1 MPGRFRSF
9 SQAPAA
15 TGTQPAPDPPLTLGW
30 IQRSMDAEEYMTS
43 FDQLGL
49 IPALLDAISARG
61 FEIPTPIQAEMIP
74 FLLSEERD
82 VTGLAQT
89 GTGKTAAFGLPILQN
104 IDLTSRTTQA
114 LILTPTRELGLQVSR
129 EIAEYGSKLHGLRT
143 TTVYGGAAFGPQI
156 RDLRAGPHI
165 ITATPGRLKDLL
177 DKGIADLSALRFLV
191 LDEADQ
197 MLDMGFK
204 DELDA
209 ILATAN
215 PDRRTLLFSATMPP
229 EVARIAATYMNDPHE
244 IVAGNRNQ
252 SVGTVT
258 HYYYRVHAHDK
269 YEALKRLIDVKS
281 GMYAIIFCRTRETV
295 KDVTARLSRD
305 GYTSDALHGELAQ
318 GQRDTVMARFREG
331 NPSLLV
337 ATDVA
342 ARGLDV
348 DNLTHVIH
356 YDLPDEVASYT
367 HRSGRTGRAGR
378 SGASLALVHMREGH
392 RIAHIERAIGRKME
406 EARIPRGRDICEARL
421 MDLLSRVKEIEVNEE
436 AVGPYLQAVRDSLAD
451 FDREELLQRFISVEF
466 NRFLEQYAGA
476 TDLNPT
482 VSNTRPKRMPT
493 ESMVCFRLNIGR
505 RQSVLPPQIIGLINK
520 ATDSGNISIGRIT
533 IDSESCEVQV
543 DGAMARRVE
552 SALNGYSY
560 QGRKIRVERVTTQRP
575 QTGKRQGP
583 RHPGGK
589 GRKGRKGKAGR
600 NT

>member
-1 MPGRFRSF
+1 
-9 SQAPAA
+9 
-15 TGTQPAPDPPLTLGW
+15 
-30 IQRSMDAEEYMTS
+30 MTT

-49 IPALLDAISARG
+49 TTALLDAIGKRG
-61 FEIPTPIQAEMIP
+61 FVTPTPIQAEMIP
-74 FLLSEERD
+74 FLLNEERD

-89 GTGKTAAFGLPILQN
+89 GTGKTAAFGLPILQK
-104 IDLTSRTTQA
+104 IDLQSRSTQA

-129 EIAEYGSKLHGLRT
+129 EIAEYGANLKGLRT
-143 TTVYGGAAFGPQI
+143 TTVYGGASFGPQI
-156 RDLRAGPHI
+156 RDLNAGPHI

-209 ILATAN
+209 ILAAAN
-215 PDRRTLLFSATMPP
+215 PSRRTLLFSATMPP
-229 EVARIAATYMNDPHE
+229 EVARIAATYMTNPHE
-244 IVAGNRNQ
+244 IVAGHKNEGA
-252 SVGTVT
+252 GTVT
-258 HYYYRVHAHDK
+258 HYFYRVHAHDK

-281 GMYAIIFCRTRETV
+281 GMYAIIFCRTREGV
-295 KDVTARLSRD
+295 KDVAARLARD
-305 GYTSDALHGELAQ
+305 GYAADALHGELAQ
-318 GQRDTVMARFREG
+318 VHRDSVMSRFREG

-356 YDLPDEVASYT
+356 YDLPDEVSAYT

-392 RIAHIERAIGRKME
+392 RIAHIERAIGRKLE
-406 EARIPRGRDICEARL
+406 EAKIPRGRDICEARL
-421 MDLLSRVKEIEVNEE
+421 MDLLARVKDVEVNEE
-436 AVGPYLQAVRDSLAD
+436 AVAPYLQAVRDSLAD

-476 TDLNPT
+476 EDLNPT
-482 VSNTRPKRMPT
+482 VSKISKNKPNRNATGP
-493 ESMVCFRLNIGR
+493 MVRLRLSVGR

-520 ATDSGNISIGRIT
+520 ATDSGNIRIGRIDINT
-533 IDSESCEVQV
+533 DSCDVQV
-543 DGAMARRVE
+543 DSDMANRVRK
-552 SALNGYSY
+552 ALDGYRY
-560 QGRKIRVERVTTQRP
+560 KGTTIRVEVVAARYSPSSRQSGQRH
-575 QTGKRQGP
+575 RS
-583 RHPGGK
+583 GK
-589 GRKGRKGKAGR
+589 GRNATRGPKGRKGKTGR
-600 NT
+600 RG

>member
-1 MPGRFRSF
+1 M
-9 SQAPAA
+9 
-15 TGTQPAPDPPLTLGW
+15 
-30 IQRSMDAEEYMTS
+30 IS

-49 IPALLDAISARG
+49 NTALLDAIKARG
-61 FEIPTPIQAEMIP
+61 FETPTPIQAEMIP
-74 FLLSEERD
+74 FLLTEERD

-104 IDLTSRTTQA
+104 LDLQSRSTQA

-129 EIAEYGSKLHGLRT
+129 EIAEYGKNLRGLRT
-143 TTVYGGAAFGPQI
+143 TTVYGGAPFGPQI

-215 PDRRTLLFSATMPP
+215 PSRRTLLFSATMPP
-229 EVARIAATYMNDPHE
+229 EVARIAATYMKNPHE
-244 IVAGNRNQ
+244 IVSGRRNQ
-252 SVGTVT
+252 SVGTVI
-258 HYYYRVHAHDK
+258 HYFYRVHAHDK
-269 YEALKRLIDVKS
+269 YEALRRLIDVKS

-295 KDVTARLSRD
+295 KDVAARLSRD
-305 GYTSDALHGELAQ
+305 GYTADALHGELAQ
-318 GQRDTVMARFREG
+318 NQRDSVMDRFREG

-356 YDLPDEVASYT
+356 YDLPDEVSAYT
-367 HRSGRTGRAGR
+367 HRSGRTGRAGK

-392 RIAHIERAIGRKME
+392 RVAQIERIIGRKME
-406 EARIPRGRDICEARL
+406 EAKIPRGHDICEARL
-421 MDLLSRVKEIEVNEE
+421 MDLLLRVKDVEVNEE
-436 AVGPYLQAVRDSLAD
+436 AVGPYLQAVRDSLAE

-466 NRFLEQYAGA
+466 NRFLEQYAGSV
-476 TDLNPT
+476 DLNPT
-482 VSNTRPKRMPT
+482 VSKAPPKRR
-493 ESMVCFRLNIGR
+493 ESGPMVSLRLNVGR
-505 RQSVLPPQIIGLINK
+505 RQSILPPQIIGMINK
-520 ATDSGNISIGRIT
+520 ATDSGNIRIGRIN
-533 IDSESCEVQV
+533 IDADSCEVQV
-543 DGAMARRVE
+543 DSAMAQRVE
-552 SALNGYSY
+552 QALNGYSF
-560 QGRKIRVERVTTQRP
+560 QGKTIRVERVADRRP
-575 QTGKRQGP
+575 ATGKQRGP
-583 RHPGGK
+583 WRSSGKDRPPARRPKK
-589 GRKGRKGKAGR
+589 GRKDKASR
-600 NT
+600 NG

>member
-1 MPGRFRSF
+1 
-9 SQAPAA
+9 
-15 TGTQPAPDPPLTLGW
+15 
-30 IQRSMDAEEYMTS
+30 MTS

-49 IPALLDAISARG
+49 IPALLEAITARG
-61 FEIPTPIQAEMIP
+61 FETPTPIQAEMIP
-74 FLLSEERD
+74 FLLNEDRD

-89 GTGKTAAFGLPILQN
+89 GTGKTAAFGLPILQT
-104 IDLTSRTTQA
+104 IDLSIPATQA
-114 LILTPTRELGLQVSR
+114 LILTPTRELGIQVSR
-129 EIAEYGSKLHGLRT
+129 EITEYGAKLKGLRT
-143 TTVYGGAAFGPQI
+143 TTVYGGAPFGPQI
-156 RDLRAGPHI
+156 RDLRSGPHI

-191 LDEADQ
+191 LDESDQ

-209 ILATAN
+209 ILAAAN
-215 PDRRTLLFSATMPP
+215 PARRTLLFSATMPP

-244 IVAGNRNQ
+244 IVAGHRTQ
-252 SVGTVT
+252 SVGTVS

-295 KDVTARLSRD
+295 KDVAGRLSRD
-305 GYTSDALHGELAQ
+305 GYASDALHGELAQ
-318 GQRDTVMARFREG
+318 AQRDTVMSRFREG

-348 DNLTHVIH
+348 DSLTHVIH
-356 YDLPDEVASYT
+356 YDLPDEVSAYT

-406 EARIPRGRDICEARL
+406 EARIPRGHDICEARL
-421 MDLLSRVKEIEVNEE
+421 MDLIAGVKEVEVNEE

-451 FDREELLQRFISVEF
+451 FDRDELLQRFISVEF
-466 NRFLEQYAGA
+466 NRFLEQYADA
-476 TDLNPT
+476 KDLNPT
-482 VSNTRPKRMPT
+482 LGKTRPTRATPD
-493 ESMVCFRLNIGR
+493 SMVCFRLNIGR
-505 RQSVLPPQIIGLINK
+505 RHSVLPPQIIGLINK
-520 ATDSGNISIGRIT
+520 ATDSGDISIGRISIGT
-533 IDSESCEVQV
+533 DSCEVQV

-552 SALNGYSY
+552 SALNGYTW
-560 QGRKIRVERVTTQRP
+560 QGTRIRVELVTDQRP
-575 QTGKRQGP
+575 
-583 RHPGGK
+583 PGGK
-589 GRKGRKGKAGR
+589 RHGPWRPAGNGAPHPQGRRPKNRKGKP
-600 NT
+600 NWSK

>member
-1 MPGRFRSF
+1 
-9 SQAPAA
+9 
-15 TGTQPAPDPPLTLGW
+15 
-30 IQRSMDAEEYMTS
+30 MTS

-61 FEIPTPIQAEMIP
+61 FETPTPIQAEMIP
-74 FLLSEERD
+74 FLLTEERD

-89 GTGKTAAFGLPILQN
+89 GTGKTAAFGLPILQE
-104 IDLTSRTTQA
+104 IDLNSRSTQA

-129 EIAEYGSKLHGLRT
+129 EIAEYGAKLPGLRT
-143 TTVYGGAAFGPQI
+143 TTVYGGAPFGSQI
-156 RDLRAGPHI
+156 RDLKAGPHI

-209 ILATAN
+209 ILAAAN
-215 PDRRTLLFSATMPP
+215 PARRTLLFSATMPP
-229 EVARIAATYMNDPHE
+229 EVARIAATYMTDPHE
-244 IVAGNRNQ
+244 IVAGRRNQ
-252 SVGTVT
+252 GVGTVT

-305 GYTSDALHGELAQ
+305 GYACDALHGELAQ
-318 GQRDTVMARFREG
+318 AQRDTVMSRFREG

-392 RIAHIERAIGRKME
+392 RISHIERAIGRKME

-421 MDLLSRVKEIEVNEE
+421 IDLLAKVKEVEVNEE
-436 AVGPYLQAVRDSLAD
+436 AVGPYLQSVRDSLAD
-451 FDREELLQRFISVEF
+451 FDREELLQRFVSVEF

-476 TDLNPT
+476 PDLNPT
-482 VSNTRPKRMPT
+482 FSKTRPKRMAA
-493 ESMVCFRLNIGR
+493 ESMVSFRLNIGR

-533 IDSESCEVQV
+533 IDTDSCEVQV
-543 DGAMARRVE
+543 DGAMAGRVE
-552 SALNGYSY
+552 NALSGYTY
-560 QGRKIRVERVTTQRP
+560 QGTTIRVERVPNRRTPSGKQRGP
-575 QTGKRQGP
+575 WRPTGKGQGNRP
-583 RHPGGK
+583 PTGK
-589 GRKGRKGKAGR
+589 GRKGKPRRQK
-600 NT
+600 

>member
-1 MPGRFRSF
+1 M
-9 SQAPAA
+9 
-15 TGTQPAPDPPLTLGW
+15 
-30 IQRSMDAEEYMTS
+30 IS

-49 IPALLDAISARG
+49 NTALLDAISARG
-61 FEIPTPIQAEMIP
+61 FKTPTPIQAEMIP
-74 FLLSEERD
+74 FLLTEERD

-104 IDLTSRTTQA
+104 LDLQSRATQA

-129 EIAEYGSKLHGLRT
+129 EIAEYGANLRGLRT
-143 TTVYGGAAFGPQI
+143 TTVYGGAPFGPQI

-197 MLDMGFK
+197 MMDMGFK

-215 PDRRTLLFSATMPP
+215 PSRRTLLFSATMPP
-229 EVARIAATYMNDPHE
+229 EVARIAATYMENPHE
-244 IVAGNRNQ
+244 IVAGRKNQ
-252 SVGTVT
+252 SVATVT
-258 HYYYRVHAHDK
+258 HYFYRVHAHDK
-269 YEALKRLIDVKS
+269 YEALRRLIDVKS

-305 GYTSDALHGELAQ
+305 GYTADALHGELAQ
-318 GQRDTVMARFREG
+318 NQRDSVMERFREG

-356 YDLPDEVASYT
+356 YDLPDEVSAYT
-367 HRSGRTGRAGR
+367 HRSGRTGRAGK

-392 RIAHIERAIGRKME
+392 RVAQIERIIGRKME
-406 EARIPRGRDICEARL
+406 EAKIPRGYDICEARL
-421 MDLLSRVKEIEVNEE
+421 MDLLSRVKDVEVNEE

-451 FDREELLQRFISVEF
+451 LDREELLQRFISVEF
-466 NRFLEQYAGA
+466 NRFLEQYADA
-476 TDLNPT
+476 EDLNPKL
-482 VSNTRPKRMPT
+482 SKAPPKRRETVP
-493 ESMVCFRLNIGR
+493 MVSLRLNVGR
-505 RQSVLPPQIIGLINK
+505 RQSVLPPQIIAMINK
-520 ATDSGNISIGRIT
+520 ATDSGNIRIGRISLEA
-533 IDSESCEVQV
+533 DSCEVQV
-543 DGAMARRVE
+543 DSAMAQRVE
-552 SALNGYSY
+552 QALSGYSH
-560 QGRKIRVERVTTQRP
+560 QGTRIRVERIAHPRRSQGKQR
-575 QTGKRQGP
+575 GP
-583 RHPGGK
+583 WQPKK
-589 GRKGRKGKAGR
+589 GRKKKANRTG
-600 NT
+600 

>member
-1 MPGRFRSF
+1 M
-9 SQAPAA
+9 
-15 TGTQPAPDPPLTLGW
+15 
-30 IQRSMDAEEYMTS
+30 IS

-61 FEIPTPIQAEMIP
+61 FETPTPIQAEMIP
-74 FLLSEERD
+74 FLLTEQRD

-89 GTGKTAAFGLPILQN
+89 GTGKTAAFGLPLLQN
-104 IDLTSRTTQA
+104 IDLASRTTQA

-129 EIAEYGSKLHGLRT
+129 EIAEYGANLPGLRT
-143 TTVYGGAAFGPQI
+143 TAVYGGAPFGSQI
-156 RDLRAGPHI
+156 RDLKAGPHI

-209 ILATAN
+209 ILAAAN
-215 PDRRTLLFSATMPP
+215 PARRTLLFSATMPP
-229 EVARIAATYMNDPHE
+229 EVARIAATYMTDPHE
-244 IVAGNRNQ
+244 IVSGHRNQ
-252 SVGTVT
+252 SAGTVT

-269 YEALKRLIDVKS
+269 YEALKRLIDVKT

-305 GYTSDALHGELAQ
+305 GYTADALHGELAQ
-318 GQRDTVMARFREG
+318 SQRDTVMSRFREG

-356 YDLPDEVASYT
+356 YDLPDEVSAYT

-392 RIAHIERAIGRKME
+392 RIAYIERTIGRKME
-406 EARIPRGRDICEARL
+406 EAKIPRGHDICEARL
-421 MDLLSRVKEIEVNEE
+421 MELLARVKEVEVNEE
-436 AVGPYLQAVRDSLAD
+436 SVGPYLQAVRDSLAGI
-451 FDREELLQRFISVEF
+451 DREELLQRFISVEF
-466 NRFLEQYAGA
+466 NRFLEQYADA
-476 TDLNPT
+476 PDLNPT
-482 VSNTRPKRMPT
+482 LSKTRPKRM
-493 ESMVCFRLNIGR
+493 EAHSMVCLRLNIGR

-520 ATDSGNISIGRIT
+520 ATDSGNINIGRININT
-533 IDSESCEVQV
+533 DSCEVQV
-543 DGAMARRVE
+543 DGALARQVE
-552 SALNGYSY
+552 DALAGYSY
-560 QGRKIRVERVTTQRP
+560 QGTRIRVERVTSHRP
-575 QTGKRQGP
+575 ATGKQRGP
-583 RHPGGK
+583 RRPGGSGPPQARRPKGPKGPK
-589 GRKGRKGKAGR
+589 GRTGKKNR
-600 NT
+600 PT